1 MKRLSLPRI
10 RLKNWQLALV
20 LSCVGGLVHSGSF
33 ANDTRPLDSLPTD
46 SLYQSETHWT
56 NSRNEHVMLPMLAGK
71 PQVLAFVYSHC
82 LSMCPVI
89 VADLQR
95 VEQKLSAEERQQVQ
109 FTLVT
114 LDPDRDTP
122 ETMAKFLNTHKLEPN
137 RWQFLRGS
145 ADDTRELALLFN
157 VKYRQEGEEIAHSNT
172 ISVLD
177 EQGRLTH
184 QRVGIG
190 GLDEVVQAVR
200 QALAKP

>member
-1 MKRLSLPRI
+1 MKRQMFSAMRKTL
-10 RLKNWQLALV
+10 LAATLIV
-20 LSCVGGLVHSGSF
+20 MPGAALL
-33 ANDTRPLDSLPTD
+33 AAELPTD

-56 NSRNEHVMLPMLAGK
+56 NSDGQHVMLPSLAGQ

-95 VEQKLSAEERQQVQ
+95 VEKKLDAREQQQ
-109 FTLVT
+109 IRFTLIT
-114 LDPDRDTP
+114 LDPERDTP
-122 ETMAKFLNTHKLEPN
+122 ATMAKFLQSHQLPQA

-157 VKYRQEGEEIAHSNT
+157 VKYRREGEEIAHSNT

-177 EQGRLTH
+177 RQGRLIH
-184 QRVGIG
+184 QRIGAG
-190 GLDEVVQAVR
+190 GLDEVVTAVR
-200 QALAKP
+200 QALAN

>member
-1 MKRLSLPRI
+1 MKRFTFPRFPLT
-10 RLKNWQLALV
+10 RWQLALV
-20 LSCVGGLVHSGSF
+20 LACAEGLVQPY
-33 ANDTRPLDSLPTD
+33 AIAADLPAD

-56 NSRNEHVMLPMLAGK
+56 NSQHEHVMLPALAGK

-95 VEQKLSAEERQQVQ
+95 IEQKLSTEEQQHVR

-122 ETMAKFLNTHKLEPN
+122 ETMAKFLATHNLEPS

-145 ADDTRELALLFN
+145 VDDTRELALLFN

-177 EQGRLTH
+177 IQGRLTH

-190 GLDEVVQAVR
+190 GLDEVVLAVR
-200 QALAKP
+200 NALTKL

>member
-1 MKRLSLPRI
+1 MTISPSRSHRLTFIGALAVLMFSIGIGSGATELP
-10 RLKNWQLALV
+10 A
-20 LSCVGGLVHSGSF
+20 
-33 ANDTRPLDSLPTD
+33 D
-46 SLYQSETHWT
+46 SLYQSQSHWT
-56 NSRNEHVMLPMLAGK
+56 NSQHQHVMLPSFVGK
-71 PQVLAFVYSHC
+71 PQILAFVYSHC

-95 VEQKLSAEERQQVQ
+95 VEQKLAVAERERVT
-109 FTLVT
+109 FTLIT

-122 ETMAKFLNTHKLEPN
+122 DTMATFMRKHQLSTP

-177 EQGRLTH
+177 VDGRLAY

-190 GLDEVVQAVR
+190 GLDAVVAAV
-200 QALAKP
+200 QNALKQ

>member
-1 MKRLSLPRI
+1 MKHFTLSRFS
-10 RLKNWQLALV
+10 LKHWQLALV
-20 LSCVGGLVHSGSF
+20 LAGAGSMMQLE
-33 ANDTRPLDSLPTD
+33 AVAADLPPD

-56 NSRNEHVMLPMLAGK
+56 NSQSEHVMLPTLAGK

-95 VEQKLSAEERQQVQ
+95 VEQKLSAEERQQVR

-122 ETMAKFLNTHKLEPN
+122 ETMAKFLNTHKLDPN

-184 QRVGIG
+184 QRVGVG
-190 GLDEVVQAVR
+190 GLDDVVQAVR
-200 QALAKP
+200 RALAQP

>member
-1 MKRLSLPRI
+1 MNLFGLSRHLNTRNMAALLFAANAMVAMAAELP
-10 RLKNWQLALV
+10 N
-20 LSCVGGLVHSGSF
+20 
-33 ANDTRPLDSLPTD
+33 D

-56 NSRNEHVMLPMLAGK
+56 NSHSEPVMLPSLAGK

-95 VEQKLSAEERQQVQ
+95 VEQKLSSTEQEQVR
-109 FTLVT
+109 FTLIT
-114 LDPDRDTP
+114 LDPDRDSP
-122 ETMAKFLNTHKLEPN
+122 EIMAKFLSSHNLAEP

-177 EQGRLTH
+177 EQGRLVH
-184 QRVGIG
+184 QRLGAG
-190 GLDEVVQAVR
+190 GLDEVVAAVQR
-200 QALAKP
+200 ALKK

>member
-1 MKRLSLPRI
+1 MNMPNLSRLLNRSKMASL
-10 RLKNWQLALV
+10 L
-20 LSCVGGLVHSGSF
+20 F
-33 ANDTRPLDSLPTD
+33 AASVTAATAAELPND

-56 NSRNEHVMLPMLAGK
+56 NSHNEHVMLPSLAGK

-95 VEQKLSAEERQQVQ
+95 VEQKLSSAEQQQVR
-109 FTLVT
+109 FTLIT
-114 LDPDRDTP
+114 LDPERDSP
-122 ETMAKFLNTHKLEPN
+122 EIMAKFLSSHKLTEP

-177 EQGRLTH
+177 EQGRLVH
-184 QRVGIG
+184 QRLGAG
-190 GLDEVVQAVR
+190 GLDAVVAAVQR
-200 QALAKP
+200 ALKK

>member
-1 MKRLSLPRI
+1 MKCSRFSRAAAGLLLLAGICQASSAADLP
-10 RLKNWQLALV
+10 
-20 LSCVGGLVHSGSF
+20 S
-33 ANDTRPLDSLPTD
+33 D

-56 NSRNEHVMLPMLAGK
+56 NSQNQPVMLPSLSGK

-95 VEQKLSAEERQQVQ
+95 VEQKLSAAGEETVQ
-109 FTLVT
+109 FTLIT
-114 LDPDRDTP
+114 LDPDRDSP
-122 ETMAKFLNTHKLEPN
+122 EIMAKFLTSHKLNEP

-177 EQGRLTH
+177 EQGRLLH
-184 QRVGIG
+184 QRVGAG
-190 GLDEVVQAVR
+190 GLDAVVAAVQR
-200 QALAKP
+200 ALKE